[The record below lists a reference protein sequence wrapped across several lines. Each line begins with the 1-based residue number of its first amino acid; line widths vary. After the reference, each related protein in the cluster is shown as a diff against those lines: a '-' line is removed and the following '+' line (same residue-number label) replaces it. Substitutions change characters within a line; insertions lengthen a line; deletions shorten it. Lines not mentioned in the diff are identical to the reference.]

1 MATSSPPTPSL
12 TSSLAPTTHVA
23 FYHSHPTVFNGGFIK
38 FYNFSSPAPLFF
50 VTKNCDEGSKNITN
64 PTKPTKV
71 STLRLLD
78 DRVHGSSLDTSP
90 ALVFGH
96 RSLRIIE
103 IDYDTSSST
112 ISLSTP
118 FSPILLPSAIWFL
131 KVLSNKIYVA
141 TAHNAIQV
149 YSSSSLP
156 PSLTLSSSSSLPP
169 SPLITLNNEIRCIT
183 YSMAINDNLD
193 ILSGTVFNEVL
204 IWSATSLH
212 SSTSSTSS
220 SIIKNKHKLKG
231 HEGVIFRVAWGENNE
246 EILSCS
252 DDRSVRL
259 WCYDNTTDEWSQR
272 CPPPSPHIVTSGED
286 GTARV
291 WCCDTGKLLSVIEGH
306 GAKSIWRIAID
317 PNNSDRVVTG
327 GNDSVGKGWSLDWVT
342 QHCNPDSALE
352 YDLEC
357 DFPAPP
363 AALATPPEM
372 EEPPPPPSDD
382 LAKTET
388 ATKKKKKKKRKKPKP
403 LKTTILSTHFL
414 PPPHNNTIISVS
426 TTGLLYKS
434 ELNTSDSSSNN
445 NNNNILLLPHPPT
458 ATNVT
463 ATAVHPSSPT
473 IAVGT
478 SNGSIVISDVSST
491 PTNQQTIIPGVPNY
505 FSVLSLT
512 YLPCSHPPSLVSSHT
527 LGRFLQINPSTGA
540 TLRAFEI
547 MTIGVASAFCFAPG
561 VGIFTGD
568 SRGNLFFF
576 ESKGGEWG
584 EEHTNEDYATVFR
597 PSSIAR
603 NLHKTAHVTA
613 IHYTQTT
620 RTAISIGHDAA
631 VQTTML
637 TSSNHLKPCVER
649 SVAFASALT
658 TLTVSE
664 DRCKNQHILVGG
676 YHADTYV
683 LFNLTTHCTLLKFN
697 CGSWK
702 RPHDISFT
710 LSDDNSQIEGAIAV
724 VNNRNE
730 RQKNAAPSPSPM
742 TPFLKAKRI
751 TPAPQPVTFGE
762 RYHGRTVHCA
772 SLFEWEGGAWCIS
785 GSEDCSVKLG
795 RITSSSSSSSPPSPN
810 SSPSYNLFS
819 DLSSFDS
826 CVRACASSTGEKTAL
841 LTLAG
846 GKLELAMYILEGK
859 GPSVSMIQG
868 NQKSY
873 EKNTNTEIDHRMNAV
888 ASIHLGGDKFLVATG
903 DSRGKITIFKVEK
916 GGNISVLE
924 ESVKGLNSRPI
935 LCLDLVII
943 DADFVILTAGNTA
956 GVLGVFK
963 IDLSSS
969 SYHCSLK
976 HEFKPHSMGCNS
988 VSTSYSGS
996 KTSKD
1001 LTIVT
1006 GGDDQALHC
1015 SIFKVH
1021 NLTVPLATET
1031 VPNASSSALKS
1042 VMLSKDNDKVYAV
1055 GYDQVLKAWE
1065 MVRVEG
1071 GTRGFA
1077 NVTGGDIL
1085 SLVEGGKE
1093 RLNVTDV
1100 SDGSVLQL
1108 RKGSDLV
1115 VVVGDGLEVVKVSSG
1130 FEEEPM
1136 ERAAKALS
1144 KATHLL
1150 VTAGAGMG
1158 KDAGLPTFE
1167 DLNKGG
1173 GDNNYK
1179 SMCDPIKLV
1188 EEREEFM
1195 AFWEQMSSTYENTN
1209 SHAGYEALNRMAKNV
1224 GQAYCYTSN
1233 VDGHFR
1239 RLDAFNDNNEKNL
1252 CEIHGYAGE
1261 WRCAAG
1267 MGKVECGGERL
1278 GETWQAWNAAA
1289 GECNCEKQD
1298 ELFPCGTHKCKN
1310 CGFATRPNVLMFN
1323 DSDEN
1328 VLAGIRKEREKYQQW
1343 EAEMEASVCGS
1354 EKKSLVVLELG
1365 CGVAVPSCRHE
1376 GYEVMRDVAKGG
1388 GKVTF
1393 IRVNVKDAG
1402 HDEVDLDLEAAVLE
1416 NVVSL
1421 GGVGAEEVLLEVEAR
1436 MRVREEEGGG
1446 EEETRELLF
1455 DEEWEDNKGVIGV
1468 FGEYTEDDE
1477 VVEKERLE
1485 REEKGEEK
1493 GEEEGEGEGEG
1504 GEGGEGEEEDSV
1516 GSIVE
1521 EMRAL
1526 EFEDNWGDN
1535 EDGVKSKFGEFK
1547 DDEDVIQKHL
1557 KEEDE
1562 EEERRLEEEA
1572 RELRRVK
1579 EEEEAAVAAALIEA
1593 GGGGGREL
1601 VFDDF

>member
-193 ILSGTVFNEVL
+193 ILS
-204 IWSATSLH
+204 
-212 SSTSSTSS
+212 
-220 SIIKNKHKLKG
+220 
-231 HEGVIFRVAWGENNE
+231 GVIFRVAWGENNE

-785 GSEDCSVKLG
+785 GSE
-795 RITSSSSSSSPPSPN
+795 
-810 SSPSYNLFS
+810 
-819 DLSSFDS
+819 
-826 CVRACASSTGEKTAL
+826 VRNR
-841 LTLAG
+841 AG

-943 DADFVILTAGNTA
+943 DANFVILTAGNTA

-1108 RKGSDLV
+1108 RNGSDLV

-1402 HDEVDLDLEAAVLE
+1402 HDEVDLDLEAGVLE

-1436 MRVREEEGGG
+1436 MR
-1446 EEETRELLF
+1446 
-1455 DEEWEDNKGVIGV
+1455 
-1468 FGEYTEDDE
+1468 
-1477 VVEKERLE
+1477 
-1485 REEKGEEK
+1485 
-1493 GEEEGEGEGEG
+1493 
-1504 GEGGEGEEEDSV
+1504 
-1516 GSIVE
+1516 
-1521 EMRAL
+1521 
-1526 EFEDNWGDN
+1526 
-1535 EDGVKSKFGEFK
+1535 